1 MTHEEEMDS
10 FIGIL
15 SKDGIKELF
24 KALGFALIIVA
35 IGGLLGLLV
44 PEKSQTAATILSIT
58 SMGIIFSNWKVV
70 NKIKHS
76 FQLGMYLIIVFSL
89 VLASMANL
97 YEMFH
102 IEYLHLFNFVAIV
115 LFGSIFIHVLLS
127 KIFNVDTDTTII
139 TITALAYSPP
149 FVPAV
154 AGALKNKNIIIS
166 GLTVGILGYALG
178 NYLGIAIA
186 YYLQ

>member
-1 MTHEEEMDS
+1 
-10 FIGIL
+10 
-15 SKDGIKELF
+15 
-24 KALGFALIIVA
+24 
-35 IGGLLGLLV
+35 
-44 PEKSQTAATILSIT
+44 
-58 SMGIIFSNWKVV
+58 
-70 NKIKHS
+70 
-76 FQLGMYLIIVFSL
+76 MYLIIVFSM

-97 YEMFH
+97 YDMFH
-102 IEYLHLFNFVAIV
+102 IEYIHLFSFIAIV

-149 FVPAV
+149 FVPVV

-186 YYLQ
+186 YFLQ

>member
-1 MTHEEEMDS
+1 
-10 FIGIL
+10 
-15 SKDGIKELF
+15 
-24 KALGFALIIVA
+24 VA
-35 IGGLLGLLV
+35 IGGVMGWFV
-44 PEKSQTAATILSIT
+44 PERSQMATVTLSIT
-58 SMGIIFSNWKVV
+58 SLGILFSNWKAV

-97 YEMFH
+97 YEMLN

-127 KIFNVDTDTTII
+127 KVFNVDTDTTII

-166 GLTVGILGYALG
+166 GLTVGILGYAIG

-186 YYLQ
+186 YFLQ